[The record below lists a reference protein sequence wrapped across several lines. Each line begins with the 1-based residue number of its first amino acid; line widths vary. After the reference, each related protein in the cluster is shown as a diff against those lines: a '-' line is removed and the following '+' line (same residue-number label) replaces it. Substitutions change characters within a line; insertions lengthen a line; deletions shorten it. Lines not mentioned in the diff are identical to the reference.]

1 MDGEDG
7 DPLWDVAGQV
17 GHWLDRYF
25 ADLEPGSVRV
35 LLMVASYVLYAY
47 APLGLVALILW
58 AVVIWL
64 VPRGCQ
70 DRAEARQLRDEVLRL
85 RKREQIIAA
94 VITRLNHDLEVA
106 RSRSS
111 AASGTGHPLFR
122 RVGLDADCPR
132 WVAEAVRRAYQ
143 AKLHPDA
150 HPPFRKAEA
159 ERRFKQAEQVFDEV
173 WRLRR
178 F

>member
-1 MDGEDG
+1 
-7 DPLWDVAGQV
+7 
-17 GHWLDRYF
+17 
-25 ADLEPGSVRV
+25 
-35 LLMVASYVLYAY
+35 
-47 APLGLVALILW
+47 
-58 AVVIWL
+58 
-64 VPRGCQ
+64 
-70 DRAEARQLRDEVLRL
+70 
-85 RKREQIIAA
+85 

-132 WVAEAVRRAYQ
+132 WVAETVRRAYR

-150 HPPFRKAEA
+150 HPPSRKAEA

-173 WRLRR
+173 WRRR
-178 F
+178 GFS